1 MSFIGEAIGL
11 FVLIF
16 TSLVGIFT
24 LVRLLAE
31 KLLDGAPEEEVISIL
46 PVKGHEERVEYLLR
60 ALSEKAR
67 HKIIV
72 ADFGMDEET
81 REIVLRMKAEFQNF
95 NLLDENELDDYIG
108 SLSREKADGV

>member
-1 MSFIGEAIGL
+1 MSLIGEAIGL

-24 LVRLLAE
+24 LVRLLSE
-31 KLLDGAPEEEVISIL
+31 RLLDGAPEEEVISIL
-46 PVKGHEERVEYLLR
+46 PIKGHEERVEYLLR
-60 ALSEKAR
+60 ALSEKSH

-81 REIVLRMKAEFQNF
+81 RGIVLRMRAEHQNL
-95 NLLDENELDDYIG
+95 NVLDENELDDYIL
-108 SLSREKADGV
+108 SLSREAENG